1 MATILIIDD
10 DVQMLW
16 LLRKMLEQ
24 DGHTVISAP
33 DGEKGMKFY
42 RDSPSDLVITDM
54 IMPNKSGINMIS
66 DLLNDFPEAKVIA
79 ISGGGA
85 IEPDRYLHLATS
97 LGAQKTLKKPF
108 TMNALLQAVNEVLG
122 ISKAK
127 KKTD

>member
-1 MATILIIDD
+1 MASVLIIDD

-16 LLRKMLEQ
+16 LMRKMLEQ
-24 DGHTVISAP
+24 DGHNVISAP

-42 RDSPSDLVITDM
+42 RDSPVDLVITDM

-66 DLLNDFPEAKVIA
+66 DLLDEFPEAKVIA

-85 IEPDRYLHLATS
+85 IEPDRYLHLAES

-108 TMNALLQAVNEVLG
+108 TMNALLQTVNQVLG
-122 ISKAK
+122 LAPK
-127 KKTD
+127 KSDT